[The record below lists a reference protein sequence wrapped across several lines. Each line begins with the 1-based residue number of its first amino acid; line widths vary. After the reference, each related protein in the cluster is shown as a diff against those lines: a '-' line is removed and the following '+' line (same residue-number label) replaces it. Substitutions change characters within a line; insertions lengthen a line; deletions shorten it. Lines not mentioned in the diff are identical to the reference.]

1 MNPLGGTH
9 ICFWQIIF
17 LVVTKILHTPIREGV
32 EMMVDSK
39 CCIKEL
45 VIITVVM

>member
-1 MNPLGGTH
+1 MKPLGGNSF
-9 ICFWQIIF
+9 FWQIIF
-17 LVVTKILHTPIREGV
+17 IVVTKILHTPIREGV